1 MGIRGAKGI
10 LWEDM
15 ADVVAGKEQKV
26 RFAQIL
32 FDRLAAN

>member
-1 MGIRGAKGI
+1 VGFRRARDI
-10 LWEDM
+10 LWEEV
-15 ADVVAGKEQKV
+15 ARVIAGKEQKV